1 MSFTFTDKQWL
12 FQESDSESMVASTT
26 AMELAKSENESGTDD
41 EKQALKFCCGN
52 VPLVALG
59 EDDL

>member
-1 MSFTFTDKQWL
+1 
-12 FQESDSESMVASTT
+12 MVASTT